1 MTVEL
6 IGIGTASPPFIATQ
20 DEALALARRLH
31 RYDGEVDRVLHALY
45 RRSGVSS
52 RRVVLD
58 PGSGAP
64 LRTADSKDESPS
76 TAERMRMFELLA
88 PPLAVDAAHKALAG
102 ARLSPERV
110 THLVTVSCTGASAP
124 GIDVELIERLQLPRT
139 TARAHIGFMGCYG
152 VLAGLRVAQAFAND
166 EDAVVLLAAVEL
178 CSLHFHYGDDPEQI
192 VANALFADGAGA
204 TVLRRSSTPGRGHA
218 LRAVGS
224 LLFPESS
231 DLMSWRIGDHG
242 FSMSLSPLV
251 PQRIEQHL
259 RPWLEEWL
267 GRQGTTLA
275 SIENFVIH
283 PGGPR
288 IVSSVER
295 SLGLSGS
302 HTELSRAVLKEYGN
316 MSSPTVL
323 FILERQF
330 ALGRTG
336 KTLALG
342 FGPGLVAEAV
352 LFE

>member
-58 PGSGAP
+58 PGTGAP
-64 LRTADSKDESPS
+64 LRSADSKDGSPT
-76 TAERMRMFELLA
+76 TAERMRMFEALA
-88 PPLAVDAAHKALAG
+88 PPLAVQAARKALEA
-102 ARLSPERV
+102 ARLAPERV

-152 VLAGLRVAQAFAND
+152 ALAGLRVAQAFAND
-166 EDAVVLLAAVEL
+166 EEAVVLLAAVEL
-178 CSLHFHYGDDPEQI
+178 CSLHFHYGEDPEQI

-204 TVLRRSSTPGRGHA
+204 AVLERSSNPARGRS

-224 LLFPESS
+224 LLFPDSA
-231 DLMSWRIGDHG
+231 DLMSWKIGDHG

-288 IVSSVER
+288 ILSAVET
-295 SLGLSGS
+295 SLALAPS
-302 HTELSRAVLKEYGN
+302 HLELSRAVLKEYGN

-323 FILERQF
+323 FILERQL

-342 FGPGLVAEAV
+342 FGPGLVAEAA